1 MIKFIG
7 GLLIGLLLSLIERH
21 HKEREKS
28 TSNAMIELIKE
39 RDMYMKLY
47 LQEKMKGET
56 KGESQR
62 ISREIEKNA

>member
-7 GLLIGLLLSLIERH
+7 GLLIGLLLSLVISELIERH

-47 LQEKMKGET
+47 LQEKAKGA
-56 KGESQR
+56 KMNGD
-62 ISREIEKNA
+62 